1 MVYLT
6 KRHLSRRTFLK
17 GAGTA
22 LALPLLESMIPA
34 GALRA
39 APASKAQA
47 RLACI
52 YVPHGAVMSRWKPAS
67 IGTGFEFPQ
76 ILKPLEPFRNQ
87 VNVVS
92 ELTLPLAYGQDASA
106 GANHTRSSA
115 VYLSGASPGVGSEA
129 VLGVTADQVAAR
141 HIGQDAP
148 LPSLELSI
156 EDGSLSCGT
165 GLSCAYRNTIAWQSA
180 KSPLPMENNPQVVFE
195 RLFGDGSSDAERAAR
210 RSEARSLLDSVSGEL
225 SSLRRTLPASDRIRL
240 DRYLSDVRETERRI
254 ALAAGQAPARLK
266 LPDMPTGVPDDFETH
281 IKLMFDLQV
290 LAWQADITRVT
301 TLMFAKEVSN
311 AVYPASGVTEPFHN
325 LSHHSNIPENIAK
338 LAQLQQYHVRTFAY
352 LLQKLRDTP
361 DGDATLLDRS
371 LILYGSG
378 MSNSNQH
385 DHAPLPIVIAGG
397 ACGKLT
403 GGRHIQAAAETP
415 LSNLL
420 LAMLHKLD
428 IPEASF
434 GDSTGVVEI

>member
-1 MVYLT
+1 
-6 KRHLSRRTFLK
+6 
-17 GAGTA
+17 
-22 LALPLLESMIPA
+22 
-34 GALRA
+34 
-39 APASKAQA
+39 
-47 RLACI
+47 
-52 YVPHGAVMSRWKPAS
+52 
-67 IGTGFEFPQ
+67 
-76 ILKPLEPFRNQ
+76 
-87 VNVVS
+87 
-92 ELTLPLAYGQDASA
+92 
-106 GANHTRSSA
+106 
-115 VYLSGASPGVGSEA
+115 
-129 VLGVTADQVAAR
+129 
-141 HIGQDAP
+141 
-148 LPSLELSI
+148 
-156 EDGSLSCGT
+156 
-165 GLSCAYRNTIAWQSA
+165 
-180 KSPLPMENNPQVVFE
+180 
-195 RLFGDGSSDAERAAR
+195 
-210 RSEARSLLDSVSGEL
+210 
-225 SSLRRTLPASDRIRL
+225 
-240 DRYLSDVRETERRI
+240 
-254 ALAAGQAPARLK
+254 
-266 LPDMPTGVPDDFETH
+266 
-281 IKLMFDLQV
+281 
-290 LAWQADITRVT
+290 VT